1 MNMDSTNSTNPM
13 SDENTNT
20 EEDLA
25 RMFNSISYNKGG
37 TVIRMVNH
45 FMGEEN
51 FKNSLREYLKKQ

>member
-20 EEDLA
+20 PADLS

-37 TVIRMVNH
+37 TFIRMVKYV
-45 FMGEEN
+45 MGEEN
-51 FKNSLREYLKKQ
+51 FRTSLNEYLTAK